1 MTLFLLLLATLAFAL
16 NLNAP
21 AELSDVP
28 AVLLILEYIGV
39 LAIANILIRKGLH
52 ASKEAKNR
60 YMNCF
65 LIGFTISLLFLY
77 FVWTPGLPE
86 SSRDW
91 GFDPQ
96 RYYLYSS
103 SVVRGEPLLTELNY
117 FGVVF
122 FYVFIFFIFGIDPLI
137 PLFVNALLI
146 LYAVV
151 LVSNHFKGIGGKDKY
166 FSLLLLIPEVL
177 YFNVM
182 SSREII
188 CLSFA
193 TISLLKGYKLISGT
207 RGFLSI
213 LAFFLPLLLL
223 IVIRPPMGAGLIL
236 AIGLFLVIGSGV
248 KLKKKQI
255 TLLAL
260 LGCIF
265 IAGLSIS
272 SSLDTNGQNTGDN
285 ISESIEERVEGNV
298 DAGGQH
304 QFQSNSMAKRLI
316 PHNTVEFVIFG
327 FIRAIAYVI
336 LPPSVITNPTEVLV
350 MDTPTTECFVHIT
363 SLLLMLCIPKV
374 WKVLRKDMKGQPKV
388 KVVGFAFV
396 VFFFL
401 VGYFNVTMIHQRYRL
416 TWDLFYFALVAYNYS
431 IHKHK
436 TIKNADSN

>member
-21 AELSDVP
+21 AELSDAP

-52 ASKEAKNR
+52 APKEIKIR

-103 SVVRGEPLLTELNY
+103 SFVRGDPVITGLNY

-122 FYVFIFFIFGIDPLI
+122 FYVFLFFLFGIDPLI
-137 PLFVNALLI
+137 PLFVNVLLT
-146 LYAVV
+146 LYAVI
-151 LVSNHFKGIGGKDKY
+151 LIANHFESLGGKGKY

-177 YFNVM
+177 YFNVI

-188 CLSFA
+188 CLSLA
-193 TISLLKGYKLISGT
+193 TISLLKGYKLISGA
-207 RGFLSI
+207 RGVLSI
-213 LAFFLPLLLL
+213 LAFFFPLLLL
-223 IVIRPPMGAGLIL
+223 VVIRPPMGAGVIL
-236 AIGLFLVIGSGV
+236 AIGLFFVIGSGV
-248 KLKKKQI
+248 RLKKKQI
-255 TLLAL
+255 AILAL
-260 LGCIF
+260 LGCAF
-265 IAGLSIS
+265 VAGIAIS
-272 SSLDTNGQNTGDN
+272 TSLDTNGRDTGDD
-285 ISESIEERVEGNV
+285 ISEAIEERVEGNV
-298 DAGGQH
+298 EAGGQH

-316 PHNTVEFVIFG
+316 PHNTAEFVIYG
-327 FIRAIAYVI
+327 FIRTIAYVI
-336 LPPSVITNPTEVLV
+336 VPPSVVLNPFEALA
-350 MDTPTTECFVHIT
+350 MNTPTTESFAHIT

-374 WKVLRKDMKGQPKV
+374 WRVLRKDMRGQPKV
-388 KVVGFAFV
+388 KVVGFAFI

-416 TWDLFYFALVAYNYS
+416 TWDLFYFALVAYYYS
-431 IHKHK
+431 IHNQRVL
-436 TIKNADSN
+436 KNADTN